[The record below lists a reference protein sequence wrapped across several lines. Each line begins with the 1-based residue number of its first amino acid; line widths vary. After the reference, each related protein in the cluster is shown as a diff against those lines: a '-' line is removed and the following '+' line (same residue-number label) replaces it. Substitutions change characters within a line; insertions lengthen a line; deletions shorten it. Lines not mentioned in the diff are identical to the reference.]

1 MSQNNNVKNKYLQ
14 MSKKE
19 RQLRKAA
26 KQHARDENGIIK
38 PDIFL
43 NFRIDQKFH
52 FNDRH
57 KAFVEKAMEEESHI
71 LFCDGPAGSSKTY
84 CAVYVALT
92 MLKEKKIDEIIY
104 IRSIV
109 ESATRKLGSLPGEV
123 DEKFK
128 PWSIPLIEKC
138 DELVGKQITN
148 MLFESEYIKSIP
160 VNFLRGS
167 TFANSVVIVDEAQ
180 NLEHSE
186 LVTILTRFGK
196 NCKLFVIGD
205 SLQSDIHKSG
215 FEKIMKAFDS
225 DESHTQGI
233 HAFHFTE
240 EDITRSKLLKFIVK
254 VIATIKNK

>member
-1 MSQNNNVKNKYLQ
+1 
-14 MSKKE
+14 MSKKN
-19 RQLRKAA
+19 RQA
-26 KQHARDENGIIK
+26 KKPAKLARDEDGIIK
-38 PDIFL
+38 NDIFL

-52 FNDRH
+52 LNEHH
-57 KAFVEKAMEEESHI
+57 KAFVEKATEDDSQI

-84 CAVYVALT
+84 LAVFVALS
-92 MLKEKKIDEIIY
+92 MLRDKKIDEIVY

-138 DELVGKQITN
+138 DELVGKQITE
-148 MLFESEYIKSIP
+148 MLFESDYLKSIP
-160 VNFLRGS
+160 VNFLRGA
-167 TFANSVVIVDEAQ
+167 TFTNNVVIVDEAQ

-196 NCKLFVIGD
+196 NCKLFIIGD
-205 SLQSDIHKSG
+205 SLQSDIQKSG
-215 FEKIMKAFDS
+215 FEKIMRAFDTE
-225 DESHTQGI
+225 ESNKNGI

-254 VIATIKNK
+254 VIASIKSK

>member
-1 MSQNNNVKNKYLQ
+1 M
-14 MSKKE
+14 MSKKD
-19 RQLRKAA
+19 RQYKKAA
-26 KQHARDENGIIK
+26 KDNQLIK
-38 PDIFL
+38 NDIFL

-57 KAFVEKAMEEESHI
+57 KAFVEKALDDSSQI
-71 LFCDGPAGSSKTY
+71 IFADGPAGSSKTY
-84 CAVYVALT
+84 CAVYVALQ
-92 MLKEKKIDEIIY
+92 MLKDRKIDEIIY

-128 PWSIPLIEKC
+128 PWSIPLVEKC
-138 DELVGKQITN
+138 DELVGKSVTN
-148 MLFESEYIKSIP
+148 MLFDGEYMKCIP

-167 TFANSVVIVDEAQ
+167 TFTNSVVIVDEAQ

-196 NCKLFVIGD
+196 NCKLFIIGD
-205 SLQSDIHKSG
+205 TLQSDIFGKSG
-215 FEKIMKAFDS
+215 FASIMKAFDTN
-225 DESHTQGI
+225 DSHDNGI

-254 VIATIKNK
+254 VIATIKIKHPN

>member
-1 MSQNNNVKNKYLQ
+1 
-14 MSKKE
+14 MSKKN
-19 RQLRKAA
+19 RQA
-26 KQHARDENGIIK
+26 KKPAKLARDEDGIIK

-52 FNDRH
+52 LNEHH
-57 KAFVEKAMEEESHI
+57 KAFVEKATEEDSQI

-84 CAVYVALT
+84 LAVFVALS
-92 MLKEKKIDEIIY
+92 MLRDKKIDEIVY

-138 DELVGKQITN
+138 DELVGKQITS
-148 MLFESEYIKSIP
+148 MLFESNYLKSIP
-160 VNFLRGS
+160 VNFLRGA
-167 TFANSVVIVDEAQ
+167 TFTNNVVIVDEAQ

-196 NCKLFVIGD
+196 NCKLFIIGD
-205 SLQSDIHKSG
+205 SLQSDIQKSG
-215 FEKIMKAFDS
+215 FEKIMRAFDTE
-225 DESHTQGI
+225 ESNKNGI

-254 VIATIKNK
+254 VIASIKSK

>member
-1 MSQNNNVKNKYLQ
+1 
-14 MSKKE
+14 MSKKD
-19 RQLRKAA
+19 RQLKKAA
-26 KQHARDENGIIK
+26 KAKDENGIIRN
-38 PDIFL
+38 DIFL
-43 NFRIDQKFH
+43 NFKIDQKFH
-52 FNDRH
+52 FNDHH
-57 KAFVEKAMEEESHI
+57 KAFVEKAMDETSQI

-84 CAVYVALT
+84 LAVYVALT
-92 MLKEKKIDEIIY
+92 MLRDKKIDEIVY

-138 DELVGKQITN
+138 DELVGKQITE
-148 MLFESEYIKSIP
+148 MLFQSDYLKSIP
-160 VNFLRGS
+160 VNFLRGA
-167 TFANSVVIVDEAQ
+167 TFTNNVVIVDESQ

-196 NCKLFVIGD
+196 NCKLFIIGD
-205 SLQSDIHKSG
+205 SLQSDIQKSG
-215 FEKIMKAFDS
+215 FEKIMKAFDT
-225 DESHTQGI
+225 DESNNNGI

-254 VIATIKNK
+254 IIASIKIK

>member
-1 MSQNNNVKNKYLQ
+1 
-14 MSKKE
+14 MSKKN
-19 RQLRKAA
+19 RQA
-26 KQHARDENGIIK
+26 KKPAKLARDEDGIIK
-38 PDIFL
+38 NDIFL

-52 FNDRH
+52 LNEHH
-57 KAFVEKAMEEESHI
+57 KAFVEKATEDDSQI

-84 CAVYVALT
+84 LAVFVALS
-92 MLKEKKIDEIIY
+92 MLRDKKIDEIVY

-109 ESATRKLGSLPGEV
+109 ESATRKLGSLPEEV

-138 DELVGKQITN
+138 DELVGKQITE
-148 MLFESEYIKSIP
+148 MLFESDYLKSIP
-160 VNFLRGS
+160 VNFLRGA
-167 TFANSVVIVDEAQ
+167 TFTNNVVIVDESQ

-196 NCKLFVIGD
+196 NCKLFIIGD
-205 SLQSDIHKSG
+205 SLQSDIQKSC
-215 FEKIMKAFDS
+215 FEKIMRAFDTE
-225 DESHTQGI
+225 ESNKNGI

-254 VIATIKNK
+254 VIASIKSK

>member
-1 MSQNNNVKNKYLQ
+1 
-14 MSKKE
+14 MSKKN
-19 RQLRKAA
+19 RQQKKAV
-26 KQHARDENGIIK
+26 KQHARDENGIIR

-43 NFRIDQKFH
+43 NFKIDQKFH
-52 FNDRH
+52 LNDHH
-57 KAFVEKAMEEESHI
+57 KAFVEQAVDDSSQIM
-71 LFCDGPAGSSKTY
+71 FCDGPAGSSKTY
-84 CAVYVALT
+84 LAVYVALS
-92 MLKEKKIDEIIY
+92 MLRDKKIDEIVY

-138 DELVGKQITN
+138 DELVGKQVTE
-148 MLFESEYIKSIP
+148 MLFNSDYLKSIP

-167 TFANSVVIVDEAQ
+167 TFMNNVVIVDEAQ

-205 SLQSDIHKSG
+205 SLQSDIQKSG
-215 FEKIMKAFDS
+215 FEKIMKAFDT
-225 DESHTQGI
+225 DDSHTEGI

-240 EDITRSKLLKFIVK
+240 DDITRSKLLKFIVK
-254 VIATIKNK
+254 VISTIKIK